1 MFVGKQ
7 LSVAERKKKT
17 EEKRAQIICFIAQN
31 YMVCGHGSWNVLCA
45 EYLTCR
51 MSDMLA
57 VLSAASV
64 TCFRGFVNVDLEDS
78 GETDLW

>member
-1 MFVGKQ
+1 MLHITSDAGIIDDNVFGK
-7 LSVAERKKKT
+7 
-17 EEKRAQIICFIAQN
+17 QIICFIAQN